1 MFKCEQC
8 PSTSTRKDNLVVH
21 QNMHDGIRFP
31 CPECTKSFGK
41 KSNLNKHIKN
51 VHGKINIFNLIII
64 VFINL
69 IFILEAVTRIQPVL
83 QPR

>member
-1 MFKCEQC
+1 MFKYEQC
-8 PSTSTRKDNLVVH
+8 PSTFTRKENLVVH
-21 QNMHDGIRFP
+21 QKMHDVHDSVRFP

-41 KSNLNKHIKN
+41 KSNLNRHIKN

-69 IFILEAVTRIQPVL
+69 IFIL
-83 QPR
+83 